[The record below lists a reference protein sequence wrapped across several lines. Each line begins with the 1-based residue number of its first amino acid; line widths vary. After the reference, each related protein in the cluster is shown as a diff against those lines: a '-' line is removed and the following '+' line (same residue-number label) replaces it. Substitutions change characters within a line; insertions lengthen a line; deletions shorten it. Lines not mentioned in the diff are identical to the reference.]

1 MSRKNNVL
9 FYTKEEAKKIIEQAR
24 NEKLVYID
32 TGVDEVVA
40 RYKDLPDIIVDIY
53 DIFSFPELYVYDFLN
68 GEQLLTTFGPFL
80 NKCKPNVRE
89 DIIERLVGLQREEI
103 KVKEYK
109 LIDFEDLSKEDFF
122 QEER

>member
-9 FYTKEEAKKIIEQAR
+9 FYTKEEAKKLIEQAR
-24 NEKLVYID
+24 IEKLVYID

-40 RYKDLPDIIVDIY
+40 RKKDLPDIIVDIY
-53 DIFSFPELYVYDFLN
+53 DIYSFPELYVYDFLN

-109 LIDFEDLSKEDFF
+109 LIDFEDLSEEDYF

>member
-1 MSRKNNVL
+1 ML
-9 FYTKEEAKKIIEQAR
+9 FYTKEEAKKLIEQAR

-109 LIDFEDLSKEDFF
+109 LIDFEDLSEEDYF